1 VTAPAPWISEAELQA
16 HLDGELDAAR
26 SAAVDAFLAAHPEEA
41 ERARSLRRQT
51 RLIARAYGPLLE
63 RPLPAALAASLL
75 APAKPAGVRWRR
87 LAMAAAVALL
97 LFAGG
102 AGSGWWLRERSTLPP
117 PEAGLV
123 ADAVS
128 AHLIYTAEV
137 RHPVEVGA
145 DEQDHLVTWLSR
157 RLGLPLAAPNLAGAG
172 FELVGG
178 RLLPAAH
185 GPAAQLMYQDASGRR
200 LTLYVRPSDD
210 PAVET
215 AFRFTRQGPVT
226 ALYWRDRGGAWA
238 LLGELPREELLQ
250 LAHQVYQALQG

>member
-1 VTAPAPWISEAELQA
+1 MLTPAPA
-16 HLDGELDAAR
+16 
-26 SAAVDAFLAAHPEEA
+26 
-41 ERARSLRRQT
+41 
-51 RLIARAYGPLLE
+51 ARA
-63 RPLPAALAASLL
+63 
-75 APAKPAGVRWRR
+75 RWRR
-87 LAMAAAVALL
+87 LAAAAAVALL

-102 AGSGWWLRERSTLPP
+102 AGSGWWLRERSILPP

-128 AHLIYTAEV
+128 AHVLYTAEV

-157 RLGLPLAAPNLAGAG
+157 RLGLPLAAPDLRGQG

-178 RLLPAAH
+178 RLLPAGD

-210 PAVET
+210 PAAET
-215 AFRFTRQGPVT
+215 AFRFTGEGAVT
-226 ALYWRDRGGAWA
+226 ALYWRDQGGAWA
-238 LLGELPREELLQ
+238 LLGELPREELLR
-250 LAHQVYQALQG
+250 LAHQIYQALQG